1 MFFIFDFDEVA
12 EGAEAG
18 ILMGIKLLITLFLL
32 SFPLTF
38 LDDGGNVAI
47 AMIGFAIL
55 FAGLYLN
62 IVTLVNAIKRIKD
75 KRNSENPYNHYEA
88 DYTKL
93 RKRGKFVLWSII
105 ILSVIGL
112 IFPLYLNFIN
122 IKLSRLASFIFL
134 PYLFNIIFYIM
145 LQTEVNGRG
154 KTSIGKYFNEIKE
167 YLLNIFLKKVLLII
181 AVSFFIFSVL
191 WNVTTEFTEFRYT
204 TINTFMHKVGEFL
217 TTQVQYYDEKFEEAR
232 SNNFSMVEKIEEQIL
247 YIRNVAHED
256 ADTRFKTAA
265 HSQPNSNTEHI
276 AQTYIDNEPSFV
288 LAYFGYDE
296 DFYNT
301 YGLELSIISN
311 FYQTDYENKYW
322 IMDVYDAM
330 YDKTYYYKYDYEQA
344 KIIEIFENKT
354 QAENEITRIKRELKE
369 MKLQS

>member
-122 IKLSRLASFIFL
+122 IKLLLRLFL
-134 PYLFNIIFYIM
+134 RFFQYLQ
-145 LQTEVNGRG
+145 L
-154 KTSIGKYFNEIKE
+154 
-167 YLLNIFLKKVLLII
+167 FLHL
-181 AVSFFIFSVL
+181 FS
-191 WNVTTEFTEFRYT
+191 
-204 TINTFMHKVGEFL
+204 
-217 TTQVQYYDEKFEEAR
+217 
-232 SNNFSMVEKIEEQIL
+232 
-247 YIRNVAHED
+247 
-256 ADTRFKTAA
+256 
-265 HSQPNSNTEHI
+265 
-276 AQTYIDNEPSFV
+276 
-288 LAYFGYDE
+288 
-296 DFYNT
+296 
-301 YGLELSIISN
+301 
-311 FYQTDYENKYW
+311 
-322 IMDVYDAM
+322 
-330 YDKTYYYKYDYEQA
+330 
-344 KIIEIFENKT
+344 
-354 QAENEITRIKRELKE
+354 LK
-369 MKLQS
+369 